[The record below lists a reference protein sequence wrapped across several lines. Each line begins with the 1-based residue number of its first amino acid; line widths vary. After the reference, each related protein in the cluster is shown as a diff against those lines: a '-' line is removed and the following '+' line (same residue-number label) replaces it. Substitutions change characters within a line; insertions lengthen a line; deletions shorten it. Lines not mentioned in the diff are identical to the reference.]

1 MAGDQF
7 LYLMIIGMRGLC
19 MMRLVV
25 CVQAL
30 EPHLHDDVAL
40 HIVEPRATSPAV
52 VQHAIR
58 ALTGPAHIGT
68 AQIL

>member
-1 MAGDQF
+1 MADGQF
-7 LYLMIIGMRGLC
+7 LFMMLIGMRDLC
-19 MMRLVV
+19 TMRLVV

-58 ALTGPAHIGT
+58 ALTGPA
-68 AQIL
+68 